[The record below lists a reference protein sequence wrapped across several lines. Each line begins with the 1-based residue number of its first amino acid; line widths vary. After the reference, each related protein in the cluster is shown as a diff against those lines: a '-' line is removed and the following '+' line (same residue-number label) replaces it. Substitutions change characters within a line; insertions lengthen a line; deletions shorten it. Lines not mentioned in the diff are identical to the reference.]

1 MILNK
6 EKNGHQVRKIDQTQK
21 NQYSKVDVA
30 LFNSTKINKD
40 FTKSQ
45 NIIRLD
51 TDVSK
56 IHLGLDKLKRLNLL
70 SSRLI
75 LDFPC
80 ARSAHPMESMIG
92 L

>member
-6 EKNGHQVRKIDQTQK
+6 EQNGYQVRKTVQTQK
-21 NQYSKVDVA
+21 IQYSKVDVA
-30 LFNSTKINKD
+30 LLDSTKINKD
-40 FTKSQ
+40 FAICQ

-51 TDVSK
+51 TDPSK

-70 SSRLI
+70 STRLI

-80 ARSAHPMESMIG
+80 A
-92 L
+92 